1 VNIDA
6 EQVDICKSVMHFS
19 SFHYATGR

>member
-6 EQVDICKSVMHFS
+6 EQVDICNLHFS